1 MTLNEIRKML
11 LQQHAGL
18 RVEIEEARGGADLWR
33 QGAWSREQMQAC
45 LQRLAA
51 DLRAHNA
58 CEERLLRQVIPTI
71 DAWGQARSDVMT
83 EVHLDEHR
91 NLCAGLIG
99 AAISRDAERG
109 AATIFVLLDA
119 MLDHMEQEEK
129 IFLAADVLTDD
140 ILAGDVFTG

>member
-1 MTLNEIRKML
+1 MRIERRQPMTLNEIRKML
-11 LQQHAGL
+11 LQQHEGL
-18 RVEIEEARGGADLWR
+18 RVEIEEARCGAELWKE
-33 QGAWSREQMQAC
+33 GEWSREQTQAC

-99 AAISRDAERG
+99 ATISRDPERG
-109 AATIFVLLDA
+109 SATILVLLDA
-119 MLDHMEQEEK
+119 MLEHME
-129 IFLAADVLTDD
+129 
-140 ILAGDVFTG
+140 